1 MHDKLEITPSYGLNW
16 PNTLHASQTLG
27 EQTSQVLSAHSSAV
41 AAVAA
46 LSVAACGGGGGT
58 TPIAAAKPSE
68 SQAARFL
75 MQASFGGNYAH
86 IQDVQNKGF
95 EAWLDT
101 ELEKTWVEENSH
113 YNWFK
118 THGYFDIQTKSKGEI
133 GVDNTLWRKL
143 MTAPDVLRQRVAYA
157 LSQIFVVSMNGLG
170 TMVWRNVGAICYM
183 DLLEKNALST
193 YASLLK
199 AVTLSPAMGIYL
211 NMKGSR
217 KANGS
222 SAPDENYA
230 REVMQLFSI
239 GLNQLND
246 DGSLKKDS
254 KGNPIE
260 TYTLENVTQLAAIFT
275 GWWFSSN
282 DDPTQLD
289 YLNQPMTNN
298 GKYFTPGIKPF
309 FNQSVSADSTPE
321 QALNQVL
328 NYLSNH
334 GNVGP
339 FIGRQLI
346 QRLVCSNPSAAY
358 VGRITKIFNNDGQGV
373 RGNLKAVVKAILLDD
388 EARQPPSPG
397 TTSFN
402 GYGKLKEP
410 VLRLAQWGR
419 TFKAKSNNQDSTVDF
434 KKNANSPPGPWN
446 IGNLSDDANGI
457 GQAPMRSPTVF
468 NFFRPGYVPPQG
480 ELANA
485 NVTAPEF
492 QLCNEVTVASYLN
505 FIKGVIEDGRNDIQP
520 DYSADYE
527 LSKDAT
533 QLVER
538 YSLLLTAGTL
548 PVDKKKIIS
557 DAVSKITTSRTRSS
571 KNTTYTAEMDRIKAT
586 IFLIMATPEYMV
598 LK

>member
-1 MHDKLEITPSYGLNW
+1 M
-16 PNTLHASQTLG
+16 
-27 EQTSQVLSAHSSAV
+27 
-41 AAVAA
+41 
-46 LSVAACGGGGGT
+46 AACGGGGGGGGDAPINNQKQKDENGYVIEPTVNST
-58 TPIAAAKPSE
+58 TSSNPTQLNTPLVAAEKPSE
-68 SQAARFL
+68 TQAARFL
-75 MQASFGGNYAH
+75 MQASFGGNYSN

-101 ELEKTWVEENSH
+101 ELAKTWVEENSH

-118 THGYFDIQTKSKGEI
+118 NHGYFDIKTKSKGEI
-133 GVDNTLWRKL
+133 GIDNTLWRKL
-143 MTAPDVLRQRVAYA
+143 MTSPDVLRQRVAYA

-170 TMVWRNVGAICYM
+170 TMSWRNIGAICYM
-183 DLLEKNALST
+183 DLLEKNAFGT

-217 KANGS
+217 KATDS

-239 GLNQLND
+239 GLYQLND

-260 TYTLENVTQLAAIFT
+260 TYTQENVTQLAAIFT

-298 GKYFTPGIKPF
+298 GKYFTLGNKAF
-309 FNQSVSADSTPE
+309 FDQSVSADATPE

-328 NYLSNH
+328 SYLSNH
-334 GNVGP
+334 ANIGP

-346 QRLVCSNPSAAY
+346 QRLVSSNPSAAY

-388 EARQPPSPG
+388 EARQPPSSG
-397 TTSFN
+397 TNAFN
-402 GYGKLKEP
+402 SYGKLKEP

-419 TFKAKSNNQDSTVDF
+419 TFKAKSNKQDSMVDF
-434 KKNANSPPGPWN
+434 LANANSPPGPWN
-446 IGNLSDDANGI
+446 IGNLSDDAKGI
-457 GQAPMRSPTVF
+457 GQAPLRSPTVF

-480 ELANA
+480 ELADA
-485 NVTAPEF
+485 SVTAPEF

-520 DYSADYE
+520 DYSADYA
-527 LSKDAT
+527 LAKDAT

-548 PVDKKKIIS
+548 PTDKKKIIS
-557 DAVSKITTSRTRSS
+557 DAVSKITISRTIAS
-571 KNTTYTAEMDRIKAT
+571 KGITYTAEMDRIKAT
-586 IFLIMATPEYMV
+586 IFLIMAAPEYMV

>member
-1 MHDKLEITPSYGLNW
+1 M
-16 PNTLHASQTLG
+16 
-27 EQTSQVLSAHSSAV
+27 
-41 AAVAA
+41 
-46 LSVAACGGGGGT
+46 
-58 TPIAAAKPSE
+58 
-68 SQAARFL
+68 
-75 MQASFGGNYAH
+75 
-86 IQDVQNKGF
+86 
-95 EAWLDT
+95 
-101 ELEKTWVEENSH
+101 
-113 YNWFK
+113 
-118 THGYFDIQTKSKGEI
+118 
-133 GVDNTLWRKL
+133 
-143 MTAPDVLRQRVAYA
+143 
-157 LSQIFVVSMNGLG
+157 
-170 TMVWRNVGAICYM
+170 
-183 DLLEKNALST
+183 
-193 YASLLK
+193 
-199 AVTLSPAMGIYL
+199 
-211 NMKGSR
+211 
-217 KANGS
+217 
-222 SAPDENYA
+222 
-230 REVMQLFSI
+230 
-239 GLNQLND
+239 
-246 DGSLKKDS
+246 
-254 KGNPIE
+254 
-260 TYTLENVTQLAAIFT
+260 
-275 GWWFSSN
+275 
-282 DDPTQLD
+282 
-289 YLNQPMTNN
+289 
-298 GKYFTPGIKPF
+298 
-309 FNQSVSADSTPE
+309 
-321 QALNQVL
+321 NQVL

-334 GNVGP
+334 ANVGP

-527 LSKDAT
+527 LAKDAT